1 MGRDRRIGTPWVLA
15 TMVVTLVSRW
25 LWISDMEYKYDE
37 ALTVRQ
43 LAHLAWKTWT
53 PLAPVVS
60 EHSGTTHSS
69 GFFYL
74 LFGLIPNKEPL
85 TIATTIALLNA
96 ISIIVPLWCLRRTP
110 KYFYTFALCATSLTL
125 IVGSRKIWTP
135 DLQAAWVCASIALI
149 GASAARSKL
158 RSLPLAALGAFCLVM
173 AGHMYLPAVFVAA
186 VGGLAVLI
194 AYGVASRWLQ
204 FAGWTIGSAAGW
216 STFIPWALALLS
228 RAPGA
233 HAHAK
238 TVPLGVAQFMDA
250 ARMGFTIHTPY
261 SVYALYLEP
270 QKGWMNEHASSSVWL
285 KSTLLWINVSCAMG
299 GILFVASV
307 FMALRR
313 RHEVVRDPLLL
324 TACGLLL
331 AMPIALFVAQLGT
344 YIHYWL
350 AAVPFF
356 YYWIAWTATRGGAVW
371 RWLAVATCVTSW
383 LAASSFAGL
392 VHDNKGLPGEY
403 GTAFSARG

>member
-1 MGRDRRIGTPWVLA
+1 MDRDRRIGTPWVLA

-25 LWISDMEYKYDE
+25 LWISDMEYKSDE
-37 ALTVRQ
+37 ALTARTI
-43 LAHLAWKTWT
+43 AHLDWTSWT
-53 PLAPVVS
+53 PLAPVS
-60 EHSGTTHSS
+60 DHSGIAHSS
-69 GFFYL
+69 GFYYF
-74 LFGLIPNKEPL
+74 LFGVTPDQQPF

-96 ISIIVPLWCLRRTP
+96 SAIIVPLWCLRRNA

-135 DLQAAWVCASIALI
+135 DLQAAWVCASIALV
-149 GASAARSKL
+149 GASCARSKL
-158 RSLPLAALGAFCLVM
+158 RNLPLAALAAFCLVM

-186 VGGLAVLI
+186 IGGLSVLI
-194 AYGVASRWLQ
+194 AYGVAHRWLQ
-204 FAGWTIGSAAGW
+204 FVGWIVGSAAGW

-228 RAPGA
+228 RAPGT
-233 HAHAK
+233 HAHAQ
-238 TVPLGVAQFMDA
+238 TLPLGAAQFMNA
-250 ARMGFTIHTPY
+250 VRMGFAIHTPH
-261 SVYALYLEP
+261 SVYALYLQP

-285 KSTLLWINVSCAMG
+285 KSTLLWIDVSCVIG
-299 GILFVASV
+299 CVLFAASV
-307 FMALRR
+307 LMALRR
-313 RHEVVRDPLLL
+313 RREVVRDPLLL
-324 TACGLLL
+324 TACGLLF
-331 AMPIALFVAQLGT
+331 AMPIALFMAQLGT

-356 YYWIAWTATRGGAVW
+356 YYWIAWTATRGAAVW

-403 GTAFSARG
+403 GTAFSAHS